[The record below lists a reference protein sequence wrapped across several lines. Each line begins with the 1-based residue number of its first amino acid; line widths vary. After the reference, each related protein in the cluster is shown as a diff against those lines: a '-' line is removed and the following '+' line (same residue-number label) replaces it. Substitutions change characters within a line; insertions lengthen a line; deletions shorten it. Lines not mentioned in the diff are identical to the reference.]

1 MMASRFN
8 LQAVS
13 SLFEVKFSERSGLVK
28 DDMSKQQ
35 SPFSENMKLLQPLDS
50 LALGQTK
57 VLEIQVRPINT
68 LIGYFKRFK
77 TC

>member
-1 MMASRFN
+1 MASRFN

-13 SLFEVKFSERSGLVK
+13 SLFEVKFSKRSGLVK
-28 DDMSKQQ
+28 DMSKQQ
-35 SPFSENMKLLQPLDS
+35 SPFSENMKLLQPPDS
-50 LALGQTK
+50 LALKQTK